1 MIPNRISNQF
11 VAGRWPSSLK
21 FLAIVSCLAGAPCL
35 MAQQNHEPEFAYD
48 PGPYLLLDQL
58 LIFDQANIHRTIH
71 QPERLPDPV
80 VTSLEDEN
88 FQPYV
93 TVIRYPDE
101 GIFRMWYNTPV
112 NMSQSHLAHITSP
125 DGIHWD
131 RPHQVLED
139 PAHINF
145 GASVLDRGPDYPT
158 AAERFVYGFWAKGE
172 DDVGGLK
179 IAVSP
184 DGLEWK
190 MLRPGVILP
199 HNHDINSVQWDPIR
213 EQYMA
218 FMSVNVTEGPTWSGI
233 RRRTPHQSV
242 SKDLINWED
251 LWRIIQPEMGEW
263 GETQFYCMNGLLRR
277 GHLLVGL
284 VKVLRDDLNAEANTV
299 SSDLGD
305 PERKAAG
312 IGYTTLAWSRDGRTW
327 QRDIEPFFDRNS
339 LSGAWDRAHAWV
351 DCQVPVGDEVYLYYG
366 GYARG
371 HKAERFR
378 ERQVGL
384 AKMKRDRYVSWDA
397 DFGEGRLTTAA
408 AELTAKSMT
417 VNADI
422 LGFHGSLRVRVLNED
437 RETIEGF
444 DFAECQLVQG
454 NSLRHPVAWEKDLS
468 ELEGQR
474 IQFEFSWTNGSLFSF
489 DLNQ

>member
-1 MIPNRISNQF
+1 MIQDRIC
-11 VAGRWPSSLK
+11 SS
-21 FLAIVSCLAGAPCL
+21 ISCC
-35 MAQQNHEPEFAYD
+35 
-48 PGPYLLLDQL
+48 
-58 LIFDQANIHRTIH
+58 
-71 QPERLPDPV
+71 PV

-88 FQPYV
+88 FQPYM

-101 GIFRMWYNTPV
+101 GLFRMWYNTPV
-112 NMSQSHLAHITSP
+112 NMSQSHLGHITSR

-158 AAERFVYGFWAKGE
+158 AAERFVYGFWARGE

-184 DGLEWK
+184 DGLDWK

-199 HNHDINSVQWDPIR
+199 HNHDINAVQWDPIR

-218 FMSVNVTEGPTWSGI
+218 FMSVKLMEGPTWSNAK
-233 RRRTPHQSV
+233 RRIPHQSV
-242 SKDLINWED
+242 SKDLINWEPI
-251 LWRIIQPEMGEW
+251 WQIIQPEMGEW

-277 GHLLVGL
+277 GHLLIAL
-284 VKVLRDDLNAEANTV
+284 VKVLRDDLNAEPNTV

-305 PERKAAG
+305 PDRKAAG

-384 AKMKRDRYVSWDA
+384 AMMKRDRYVSWDA

-408 AELTAKSMT
+408 AELKGGSMT
-417 VNADI
+417 INADI
-422 LGFHGSLRVRVLNED
+422 FGLQSSLRVRVLNESQ
-437 RETIEGF
+437 EAIEGF
-444 DFAECQLVQG
+444 DFDDCQPVKG
-454 NSLRHPVAWEKDLS
+454 NSLRHEMAWGKDLS
-468 ELEGQR
+468 TLKGQR
-474 IQFEFSWTNGSLFSF
+474 VQFEFSWTNGSLFSF